1 MKDSLEKKLQV
12 YAESDAYAF
21 HMPGHKRVMDPLGGQ
36 AMKLD
41 ITEIDGFDNLHDAEG
56 VLRDEMEAAAEMYG
70 AQETLFS
77 VNGSTCALLAAISAA
92 VPRGGTIL
100 IERACHM
107 AVYHAAYLREL
118 RVLYVE
124 DVCSGGAE
132 EGRFEGKNKNLAT
145 GVAVDGESGGKNM
158 REDTEDSEKV
168 VSSSECDAESLL
180 EVAGEA
186 RDSNIRCDAIV
197 ITSPTYEGVVKDVR
211 AWAAFAHAHNASLI
225 VDEAHGAHLGF
236 HPYFPESAVR
246 CGADV
251 VVQSTHKTL
260 PAMTQ
265 TALLHNVSGR
275 VSSRRLHFFMDIYET
290 SSPSYVLM
298 ASITS
303 ALRMVREQGA
313 ELFEAYAR
321 RLQLVRRELCSLRH
335 FRLAGGEDAVIGPED
350 GMLPYP
356 VGTRMDPGKLVLVPV
371 RCATE
376 MPDAVGT
383 QMGLGKTVSVPEKGA
398 GRKKADAVE
407 AQVDCRQVSVS
418 GTKKSYETVD
428 DFADCERAAVRQS
441 DVSKREIEDSRTDLG
456 KCVSRGNEEVLLG
469 QGSELEE
476 DIYGAEWLYGV
487 LRDEYHLQMEMRT
500 GEYCLAMTSFAD
512 TDEGFGRLVTAM
524 REIDERVERE
534 TSETRVRVERPG
546 LSGIRLEESDDVV
559 GSCEREERRGLSEIL
574 PETEEDAAG
583 EYNRAK
589 KISEQVSSRSD
600 FGIDG
605 EAHEGMA
612 GSKGASGRVPVV
624 LSEAAQ
630 VMKISDALDAECET
644 VALERAVGRV
654 CADFVILYPPDVPLI
669 VPGEIYTAEKV
680 SEIREWIKRGFS
692 VMGVD
697 V

>member
-70 AQETLFS
+70 AKETLFS

-124 DVCSGGAE
+124 EVCSGE
-132 EGRFEGKNKNLAT
+132 VEDGRVEGKNKNLAT
-145 GVAVDGESGGKNM
+145 EVAIDGESGGKYM
-158 REDTEDSEKV
+158 REGTDRVADGSTDGKRKSLVTENVIDSRIGGKYIREGTGNSEEV
-168 VSSSECDAESLL
+168 VSSSESDAESLL

-186 RDSNIRCDAIV
+186 RDTGICFDAIV

-321 RLQLVRRELCSLRH
+321 RLQRARRELCSLRH
-335 FRLAGGEDAVIGPED
+335 FRLAGGENAVIGPED
-350 GMLPYP
+350 GMLSYP
-356 VGTRMDPGKLVLVPV
+356 VGMRMDPGKLVLVP
-371 RCATE
+371 
-376 MPDAVGT
+376 
-383 QMGLGKTVSVPEKGA
+383 
-398 GRKKADAVE
+398 
-407 AQVDCRQVSVS
+407 
-418 GTKKSYETVD
+418 
-428 DFADCERAAVRQS
+428 VRQS
-441 DVSKREIEDSRTDLG
+441 DVSKREIEDSRIDLE
-456 KCVSRGNEEVLLG
+456 KYSSRDDADELLG
-469 QGSELEE
+469 RAAECAE
-476 DIYGAEWLYGV
+476 DSYGAEWLYGV

-524 REIDERVERE
+524 REIDERVERGKSEARAQAERSGLIGAQPEE
-534 TSETRVRVERPG
+534 T
-546 LSGIRLEESDDVV
+546 DD
-559 GSCEREERRGLSEIL
+559 
-574 PETEEDAAG
+574 A
-583 EYNRAK
+583 RA
-589 KISEQVSSRSD
+589 D
-600 FGIDG
+600 FGVYG
-605 EAHEGMA
+605 EVQEGMF
-612 GSKGASGRVPVV
+612 GCKKASGRVPVV
-624 LSEAAQ
+624 LSEVAQ

-669 VPGEIYTAEKV
+669 VPGEIYTEEKV
-680 SEIREWIKRGFS
+680 SEIRVWMEKGFS

>member
-56 VLRDEMEAAAEMYG
+56 VLQDEMEAAAEMYG

-124 DVCSGGAE
+124 DVCLGGAE
-132 EGRFEGKNKNLAT
+132 DGRVEGKRKCLVTEN
-145 GVAVDGESGGKNM
+145 VVDNRSGGKYM
-158 REDTEDSEKV
+158 REGTDRVADGSTDGKRKSLVTENVIDSRSGGKYMREGTGDSEKV
-168 VSSSECDAESLL
+168 VSSSESDAGSLL
-180 EVAGEA
+180 EVSGET
-186 RDSNIRCDAIV
+186 RNTGICFDAIV

-211 AWAAFAHAHNASLI
+211 AWAAFAHAYNASLI

-246 CGADV
+246 CGADA

-321 RLQLVRRELCSLRH
+321 RLQRVRRELCSLKY

-356 VGTRMDPGKLVLVPV
+356 VGTRMDPGKLVLV
-371 RCATE
+371 R
-376 MPDAVGT
+376 
-383 QMGLGKTVSVPEKGA
+383 
-398 GRKKADAVE
+398 
-407 AQVDCRQVSVS
+407 
-418 GTKKSYETVD
+418 
-428 DFADCERAAVRQS
+428 VRQS
-441 DVSKREIEDSRTDLG
+441 DVSKREIEDSRIDLE
-456 KCVSRGNEEVLLG
+456 KYSSRDDADELLG
-469 QGSELEE
+469 RAAECAE
-476 DIYGAEWLYGV
+476 DSYGAEWLYGV

-500 GEYCLAMTSFAD
+500 EEYCLAMTSFAD
-512 TDEGFGRLVTAM
+512 TGEGFGRLVTAM
-524 REIDERVERE
+524 REIDERVECE
-534 TSETRVRVERPG
+534 KSETRAQAERPG
-546 LSGIRLEESDDVV
+546 LRGTRSEETDD
-559 GSCEREERRGLSEIL
+559 
-574 PETEEDAAG
+574 A
-583 EYNRAK
+583 RA
-589 KISEQVSSRSD
+589 D
-600 FGIDG
+600 FGVDG
-605 EAHEGMA
+605 EIQEGML
-612 GSKGASGRVPVV
+612 GRKEDSGRVPVV
-624 LSEAAQ
+624 LSEVAQ

-644 VALERAVGRV
+644 VALERAAGRV

-669 VPGEIYTAEKV
+669 VPGEIYTEEKV
-680 SEIREWIKRGFS
+680 SEIREWMERGFS

>member
-70 AQETLFS
+70 AEETLFS

-124 DVCSGGAE
+124 DVCSGE
-132 EGRFEGKNKNLAT
+132 
-145 GVAVDGESGGKNM
+145 V
-158 REDTEDSEKV
+158 ED
-168 VSSSECDAESLL
+168 
-180 EVAGEA
+180 
-186 RDSNIRCDAIV
+186 NIRCDAIV

-211 AWAAFAHAHNASLI
+211 AWAAFAHAHNASFI

-321 RLQLVRRELCSLRH
+321 RLQRVRRELCSLRH
-335 FRLAGGEDAVIGPED
+335 FRLAGSEDAVIGSED

-371 RCATE
+371 R
-376 MPDAVGT
+376 
-383 QMGLGKTVSVPEKGA
+383 
-398 GRKKADAVE
+398 
-407 AQVDCRQVSVS
+407 
-418 GTKKSYETVD
+418 
-428 DFADCERAAVRQS
+428 QS
-441 DVSKREIEDSRTDLG
+441 DVSKREIEDSRIDLE
-456 KCVSRGNEEVLLG
+456 KYSSRDNEEVLLG

-534 TSETRVRVERPG
+534 KSEARARVERRG
-546 LSGIRLEESDDVV
+546 LGGIRLEESDDVV

-589 KISEQVSSRSD
+589 EISEQVSSRSD

-612 GSKGASGRVPVV
+612 GSKEDSVRVPVV
-624 LSEAAQ
+624 LSEVAQ

>member
-1 MKDSLEKKLQV
+1 MKDSLEKKLLK

-70 AQETLFS
+70 VKETLFS

-124 DVCSGGAE
+124 DVCLGGAE
-132 EGRFEGKNKNLAT
+132 DGRVEGKRKCLVTEN
-145 GVAVDGESGGKNM
+145 VVDNRSGGKYM
-158 REDTEDSEKV
+158 REGTDRVADGSTDGKRKSLVTENVIDSRSGGKYMREGTGDSEKV
-168 VSSSECDAESLL
+168 VSSSESDAGSLL
-180 EVAGEA
+180 EVSGET
-186 RDSNIRCDAIV
+186 RNTGICFDAIV

-211 AWAAFAHAHNASLI
+211 AWAAFAHAYNASLI

-246 CGADV
+246 CGADA

-303 ALRMVREQGA
+303 ALRLVREQGA

-321 RLQLVRRELCSLRH
+321 RLQMARRELCSLRH

-350 GMLPYP
+350 GMLSYP
-356 VGTRMDPGKLVLVPV
+356 VGMRMDPGKLVLVPV
-371 RCATE
+371 RQ
-376 MPDAVGT
+376 P
-383 QMGLGKTVSVPEKGA
+383 
-398 GRKKADAVE
+398 
-407 AQVDCRQVSVS
+407 
-418 GTKKSYETVD
+418 
-428 DFADCERAAVRQS
+428 
-441 DVSKREIEDSRTDLG
+441 DVSKREVEDSRIDLE
-456 KCVSRGNEEVLLG
+456 KYSPRDDADELLG
-469 QGSELEE
+469 RAAECAE
-476 DIYGAEWLYGV
+476 DSYGAEWLYGV

-534 TSETRVRVERPG
+534 KSEARAQAERPG
-546 LSGIRLEESDDVV
+546 LRGTRSEETDD
-559 GSCEREERRGLSEIL
+559 
-574 PETEEDAAG
+574 A
-583 EYNRAK
+583 RA
-589 KISEQVSSRSD
+589 D
-600 FGIDG
+600 FGVDG
-605 EAHEGMA
+605 EIQEGML
-612 GSKGASGRVPVV
+612 GRKEDSGRVPVV
-624 LSEAAQ
+624 LSEVAQ

-644 VALERAVGRV
+644 VALERAAGRV

-669 VPGEIYTAEKV
+669 VPGEIYTEEKV
-680 SEIREWIKRGFS
+680 SEIREWMERGFS